1 MLPQINMYSVSV
13 TPKQKKNLLAMYEDY
28 LYFSRGLEMIAQ
40 RFSTPEMAT
49 HQIIQMYGSPKI
61 DFPWNIEYANKYER
75 EAYENFVNENFDKKC
90 HHAYISLNHTDPQK
104 DVKLPK
110 IFYIPDGYDVSNIDV
125 ELPSPV
131 ERYSAA
137 FPKDQTLGESLF
149 VIDGKFKAVYKAEK
163 NAKMPVADAL
173 VEPKTLIEFRMLL
186 NLVKFFDEQPYLTEK
201 EYLRTFMNIIASEG
215 LATYENMVL
224 ESINSLADK
233 SYEICRSIYGGRSHD
248 DFLKQAEKDGFIPS
262 AVHLQDFLNIRH
274 LMRHQLDTLDSLGK
288 FKPEEAEKND
298 ILRQKYL
305 QSYRDLC
312 DKNVM
317 GRIKSYGETGNFFRS
332 ELQALY
338 PNYMWRE
345 ASESNSHFISR
356 IKAFRRDNPDT
367 PLLLEINVPLLSD
380 RRRPLLNSISKVT
393 DNVRVID
400 DIQVSDDKFTSLE
413 TDYRQRKYFLRAYN
427 TLECQMMTLC
437 LANGQNCGNK
447 GAWEFICRRKL
458 ISANDYEKRWKPW
471 RQLRNELSHN
481 HFDADLRQRLN
492 ATCTD
497 FEKAV
502 GEMEV
507 KINMAMPQWKRVGEN
522 VYQTTSGSKVKI
534 DFKAHQIEK
543 TRPFGKQSDKLTD
556 RRPNNKKVHTEEYIS
571 GISVSSAGTEIVSCR
586 LPNRLE
592 IDLRKQRISYPDG
605 VRLFME
611 AENFNVLQAEN
622 AKVFTGKDFRVS
634 KFIENNRRRDLG
646 RNDTCMLGIHCRIS
660 TDGYGRLQKINYKTG
675 TPGAVTLNIVVL
687 KDGGGVVM
695 NFSDGTKLEINKN
708 RQYKISHA
716 GIELTFAN
724 RQKFAASYGAGGM
737 TPPSNGGYGH

>member
-1 MLPQINMYSVSV
+1 MLPQINMYSTSV

-40 RFSTPEMAT
+40 KFSTLEMAT
-49 HQIIQMYGSPKI
+49 HQILQMYGSPKI
-61 DFPWNIEYANKYER
+61 DFPWHIEYANKYECR
-75 EAYENFVNENFDKKC
+75 AYENFVNENFDKQQ
-90 HHAYISLNHTDPQK
+90 HYAYISLNHTDPQK

-110 IFYIPDGYDVSNIDV
+110 IFYIPDEYDVSNIDV

-137 FPKDQTLGESLF
+137 FPKEQTLGESLF

-163 NAKMPVADAL
+163 NAQMPVAEAL
-173 VEPKTLIEFRMLL
+173 TERKTLIEFRMLL

-201 EYLRTFMNIIASEG
+201 EYVRTFMNIIASEG

-224 ESINSLADK
+224 ESINSLSDK

-262 AVHLQDFLNIRH
+262 AARLQDFLNIRH

-298 ILRQKYL
+298 MLRRKYL

-312 DKNVM
+312 DKSVM
-317 GRIKSYGETGNFFRS
+317 GRIKSYGEAGNFFRS

-338 PNYMWRE
+338 PNYMWRA

-356 IKAFRRDNPDT
+356 VKAFRHENPEM

-380 RRRPLLNSISKVT
+380 KRKPLLNSISKVT

-400 DIQVSDDKFTSLE
+400 DIQVLDDKFTSLE
-413 TDYRQRKYFLRAYN
+413 ADYHQRKYFLRAYN
-427 TLECQMMTLC
+427 TLECQMMSLC
-437 LANGQNCGNK
+437 LANGQNCGSK
-447 GAWEFICRRKL
+447 GAWEFICRHKL

-492 ATCTD
+492 AICED

-502 GEMEV
+502 CEMEI
-507 KINMAMPQWKRVGEN
+507 KINAAMPQWKRVGEK
-522 VYQTTSGSKVKI
+522 VYQTTGGSKVKI

-543 TRPFGKQSDKLTD
+543 KQPLGKQSNGVT
-556 RRPNNKKVHTEEYIS
+556 RERPNNKKVYTEEYKNGVSI
-571 GISVSSAGTEIVSCR
+571 SSAGTEIVSCR
-586 LPNRLE
+586 LPNQLE

-611 AENFNVLQAEN
+611 AENFNVLQAGN
-622 AKVFTGKDFRVS
+622 AKVFTGKDFKVS
-634 KFIENNRRRDLG
+634 KFMENNRRLDLSRNDMRILG
-646 RNDTCMLGIHCRIS
+646 RSCKIS

-675 TPGAVTLNIVVL
+675 TPGAITLNIVVL
-687 KDGGGVVM
+687 KEGGVTM

-716 GIELTFAN
+716 GMELTFAN
-724 RQKFAASYGAGGM
+724 RQKFATGYGGGGM
-737 TPPSNGGYGH
+737 TPPSNGGYGS